1 LHVIVAIPEPMR
13 VGGVIGPQLRPD
25 VTRSVSETVP
35 TNPFIEVTVM
45 FAVADPPMIIVMG
58 VVTAIVK
65 SGYGSTKTDTVIE

>member
-1 LHVIVAIPEPMR
+1 
-13 VGGVIGPQLRPD
+13 
-25 VTRSVSETVP
+25 
-35 TNPFIEVTVM
+35 M